1 MRGDTLLHASFGFGE
16 GRESSCIMELHL
28 REVASSHLMRFMPG
42 CVEGPLEGA
51 LLGVLAFTPPE
62 WHVRPLA

>member
-1 MRGDTLLHASFGFGE
+1 
-16 GRESSCIMELHL
+16 MELHL